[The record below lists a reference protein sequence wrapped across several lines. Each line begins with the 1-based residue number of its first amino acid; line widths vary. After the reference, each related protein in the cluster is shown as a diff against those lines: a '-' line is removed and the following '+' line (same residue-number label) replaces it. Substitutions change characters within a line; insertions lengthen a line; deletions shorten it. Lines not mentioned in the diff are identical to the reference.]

1 MKINLL
7 SFSKESY
14 FQNLI
19 KSQREGE
26 AHNPLHFDKIQ
37 ILSRMYKTDKK
48 KKERRKKRK
57 TNRP

>member
-1 MKINLL
+1 MKINLS

-48 KKERRKKRK
+48 KKEIRKKQTK
-57 TNRP
+57 RP

>member
-37 ILSRMYKTDKK
+37 ILSRMYKTETRKK
-48 KKERRKKRK
+48 KRRKKQ

>member
-7 SFSKESY
+7 SFSKENY

-37 ILSRMYKTDKK
+37 ILSRMYKTETRKK
-48 KKERRKKRK
+48 KRRKKQ